1 MGNNNSDKLISV
13 VTDPKGY
20 PIVDDG
26 SVLLIQSRSGY
37 YLLAEHK
44 DDKPKALVP
53 KLLSLCQFCNR
64 TNCKHHRELKPF
76 SMCSIYIPV
85 TEEEARRIG
94 LEIMQSIAT
103 TDKE

>member
-1 MGNNNSDKLISV
+1 M

-20 PIVDDG
+20 PIVDNG
-26 SVLLIQSRSGY
+26 SVLSIQSRSGY

-44 DDKPKALVP
+44 DNKPKALIP
-53 KLLSLCQFCNR
+53 KPLSSCQFCNR
-64 TNCKHHRELKPF
+64 TNCKHHRELKPL

-94 LEIMQSIAT
+94 SEIMQSIAT
-103 TDKE
+103 SDRE